1 MPPDGPFGPVVGPD
15 WLRANRERVVVVDVR
30 WYLDGRSGLT
40 AYEQGHVAGAIFCDL
55 DRDLAAPPSPEAGRH
70 PLPGAEAFASAMSA
84 LGIGDDDVVV
94 AYDDAGG
101 TVAARLVWMLRALGH
116 PAALLDGGLAASG
129 ARCPEGWPEPLET
142 AANRRPA
149 ARFTARPWPS
159 SQLATMEEVAAMSRQ
174 AKSHERG
181 GLVVVDARAAERYRG
196 EVEPI
201 DPRAGH
207 IPGAV
212 SLPTAGHVDPGSQR
226 FLPPDELR
234 RRFDAAGVG
243 EGTEVVA
250 YCGSG
255 INACHELLALEAAG
269 LGPGRL
275 YAGSWSQWSS
285 DDSRPAATGP

>member
-1 MPPDGPFGPVVGPD
+1 MPPDAPPGPVVD
-15 WLRANRERVVVVDVR
+15 ARWLKASRDRVVVVDVR
-30 WYLDGRSGLT
+30 WYLDGRSGLA
-40 AYEQGHVAGAIFCDL
+40 AYEQGHIAGAIFCDL

-84 LGIGDDDVVV
+84 LGIGDGEVVV

-116 PAALLDGGLAASG
+116 PAALLDGGLAA
-129 ARCPEGWPEPLET
+129 WPEPLET
-142 AANRRPA
+142 EAHSRPA
-149 ARFTARPWPS
+149 ARFTARPWPAS
-159 SQLATMEEVAAMSRQ
+159 GLASQEEVA
-174 AKSHERG
+174 G
-181 GLVVVDARAAERYRG
+181 GGTFVVVDARAGERYRG

-212 SLPTAGHVDPGSQR
+212 SLPTAGHVDPGSKR
-226 FLPPDELR
+226 FLPPEELR
-234 RRFDAAGVG
+234 RRFEAVGVG
-243 EGTEVVA
+243 VGTEVVA

-255 INACHELLALEAAG
+255 VNACHELIALEVAG

-275 YAGSWSQWSS
+275 YVGSWSQWSA
-285 DDSRPAATGP
+285 DDSRPAATGA